1 MEEEELK
8 FELFVPGR
16 LCLMGEHSDWAGM
29 YRSTNSNLV
38 AGEAIVTGVEQGVYA
53 TIEKAERFIVDS
65 DLEIYHG
72 SSFSCEMDAE
82 ILRDSASKGG
92 FFSYVAGV
100 ASYVCENYKVGGLH
114 INITNMTLPIKSGL
128 SSSAA
133 ICVLVAR
140 AFNILYKLKLNTMGE
155 MQIAFIG
162 EQRTPSRCGR
172 LDQACAYGI
181 NPVRMI
187 FDGTEVNVK
196 PIKIK
201 NPMYFV
207 VADLCSKKN
216 TIKILSDLNK
226 CFPFAESEKEQLVQ
240 EALGHDNHKFI
251 NLAMKMIEL
260 GDVEG
265 YGKLMVEY
273 QKNFDKKVA
282 PACIKELEAPIL
294 HKVLEDEFLK
304 KCVFGAKGVGSQ
316 GDGTVQLL
324 AKNEQCQKEII
335 DYLRTHYGMPAF
347 PLTLK
352 PKQAITKAIIPVA
365 GFGTRLYPT
374 TKVIKKDFLPILD
387 TDGNLKPVLLIMLE
401 ELIEAGIE
409 DICLVI
415 GEDEKSIY
423 DEFFGQLSKEHY
435 DKISNEKKILED
447 KIQNI
452 GSHVTYAYQKER
464 KGFGHAVYQCRE
476 FTNDEPVILLL
487 GDMIYHSFE
496 ERNCTK
502 QMIDMYE
509 KKGLSIISMHTV
521 PKDDVVH
528 YGILHG
534 EWENKEQTLLK
545 LDSIVE
551 KPTCDYAT
559 DFLNVKTRSSNEN
572 YYAVFGQY
580 ILTKEVFM
588 ELEHNIKNNVYERN
602 EIQLTTA
609 LEQVRRKYGMD
620 GFVVNGKSYDVGLPE
635 EYYKTAH
642 DYYIEGL

>member
-1 MEEEELK
+1 MLK
-8 FELFVPGR
+8 LELFVPGR
-16 LCLMGEHSDWAGM
+16 LCLLGEHSDWAGM
-29 YRSTNSNLV
+29 YKSTNADIV
-38 AGEAIVTGVEQGVYA
+38 AGEAIVTGVEQGIYA
-53 TIEKAERFIVDS
+53 TVEKADDFQVDS
-65 DLEIYHG
+65 CLDIYHG
-72 SSFSCEMDAE
+72 LSFACEMDADK
-82 ILRDSASKGG
+82 LRKTANDGG

-172 LDQACAYGI
+172 LDQACAYGV
-181 NPVRMI
+181 NPVQMI
-187 FDGTEVNVK
+187 FDGTEICVK
-196 PIKIK
+196 PIKIIK
-201 NPMYFV
+201 PMFFV
-207 VADLCSKKN
+207 VADLCSKKD

-226 CFPFAESEKEQLVQ
+226 CFPFAESEKERAVQ
-240 EALGHDNHKFI
+240 EALGVDNHKFI
-251 NLAMKMIEL
+251 IEAKKMIEQ
-260 GDVEG
+260 GDNEG
-265 YGKLMVEY
+265 FGKLMVEF
-273 QKNFDKKVA
+273 QNNFDKKVA
-282 PACIKELEAPIL
+282 PVCMQELKAPVL
-294 HKVLEDEFLK
+294 HSVLEDMNLK
-304 KCVFGAKGVGSQ
+304 RFVFGAKGVGSQ

-324 AKNEQCQKEII
+324 AKDEESQKEVIR
-335 DYLRTHYGMPAF
+335 YLGEHFGMPAF
-347 PLTLK
+347 PLTLR

-374 TKVIKKDFLPILD
+374 TKVVKKDFMPILD
-387 TDGNLKPVLLIMLE
+387 IDGQLKPVLLIMIE
-401 ELIEAGIE
+401 ELLEAGIE

-415 GEDEKSIY
+415 GEEEKSIY
-423 DEFFGQLSKEHY
+423 DEFFGKLSQEHY
-435 DKISNEKKILED
+435 NKISSEKKTLED
-447 KIQNI
+447 RIQQI
-452 GSHVTYAYQKER
+452 GSHITYAYQKER

-496 ERNCTK
+496 ANNCTK

-528 YGILHG
+528 YGILYG

-545 LDSIVE
+545 LDAIVE
-551 KPTCDYAT
+551 KPTCDYAA
-559 DFLNVKTRSSNEN
+559 DFLKVKTRASKEN

-580 ILTKEVFM
+580 VLTKDVFT
-588 ELEHNIKNNVYERN
+588 ELENNIKNNIYERG

-609 LEQVRRKYGMD
+609 LEQVRRKYGID
-620 GFVVNGKSYDVGLPE
+620 GFVVNGKSYDIGLPE

-642 DYYIEGL
+642 DYYAEGLRMI